1 MRIKLEYSGLGTV
14 FMFFI
19 VYQLMIAPE
28 SILTIINNTMVSK
41 LLESTMLILATLF
54 IFYTYNYVNQINY
67 WQGGFFKKREHS
79 WLPLVISIWILL
91 FLQWGDSFLIAK
103 GIISNTQNQTE
114 LLKKFDDYPIY
125 MLISGNV
132 MAPFIEE
139 LIFRGLFYKLLFN
152 AIDAD
157 QFKKRVLFLI
167 IFLNTIIFA
176 VPHLSSVS
184 FDFIPYMLIAII
196 FSINFIYYK
205 NIEIPIVLHMMNNL
219 IASFL
224 V

>member
-67 WQGGFFKKREHS
+67 WQGGLFKKREHS

-91 FLQWGDSFLIAK
+91 FLQWGDSFLIAQK
-103 GIISNTQNQTE
+103 YRNPNCTTYDE
-114 LLKKFDDYPIY
+114 
-125 MLISGNV
+125 
-132 MAPFIEE
+132 
-139 LIFRGLFYKLLFN
+139 
-152 AIDAD
+152 
-157 QFKKRVLFLI
+157 
-167 IFLNTIIFA
+167 
-176 VPHLSSVS
+176 
-184 FDFIPYMLIAII
+184 
-196 FSINFIYYK
+196 
-205 NIEIPIVLHMMNNL
+205 
-219 IASFL
+219 
-224 V
+224 